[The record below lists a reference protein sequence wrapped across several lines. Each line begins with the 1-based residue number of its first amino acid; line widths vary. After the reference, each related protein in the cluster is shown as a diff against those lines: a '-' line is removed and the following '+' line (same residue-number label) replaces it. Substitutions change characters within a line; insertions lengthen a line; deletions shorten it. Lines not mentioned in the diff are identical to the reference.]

1 MSDLVERLRDP
12 KKEGACWCCQEAAD
26 EIERLQRRLAEV
38 ASYENC
44 AQRKEIERL
53 FIEGESK
60 DDKIDVLR
68 VALEEAM
75 EWNWGEDGM
84 PERVV
89 DQCEQALELVSTEPS
104 NQEN

>member
-1 MSDLVERLRDP
+1 MSNLVERLRATN
-12 KKEGACWCCQEAAD
+12 KKVRHSQELRDEAAD

-44 AQRKEIERL
+44 AQRKEIESL

-75 EWNWGEDGM
+75 EWNWGEEGM
-84 PERVV
+84 PENVIA
-89 DQCEQALELVSTEPS
+89 QCEQALELVLEGHTKR
-104 NQEN
+104 

>member
-1 MSDLVERLRDP
+1 MGTLVERLRATN
-12 KKEGACWCCQEAAD
+12 KKVRHSQELRDEAAD
-26 EIERLQRRLAEV
+26 EIGRLQRRLAGV

-60 DDKIDVLR
+60 DGKIDVLR

-75 EWNWGEDGM
+75 EWNWADDDM
-84 PERVV
+84 PENVV
-89 DQCEQALELVSTEPS
+89 DQCEQALELVLEEQTHE
-104 NQEN
+104 